1 LCIGLYSLNEQYCT
15 CSIIYIFPGTIIS
28 KDKSNFWQF
37 FDLREFVAID
47 LETTGLDPEKDAI
60 IELGAVKFSGGI
72 ATDRFS
78 QLLNPLRP
86 LSPFI
91 TELTGIKNSDL
102 KGMPLLEDKADQFID
117 FVGDLQMVG
126 HHFSFDLGFLSAA
139 FPTANHFNRSR
150 TIPLSHDTSQTSR
163 FIYPC
168 LDSYSLANL
177 VSQFKIKNKS
187 CHRAVE
193 DAEATGMLFI
203 KLLYDLSAVPLP
215 EIATALRFVEGTAS
229 PLANTL
235 RSMRN
240 LLASGYQSDQPPPNA
255 LKGPGKGRNN
265 IFKAEGEKRP
275 TEPASEKQ
283 IRQLMRTPERFTD
296 IMPDYEIREEQ
307 IGMAMMT
314 SQAFKDDKILIVE
327 AGTGVGKSMGY
338 LAPALLSGGRVV
350 IATCTKNLQ
359 DQLFYDEIPRLG
371 QLFKF
376 GFSAALLKGRRN
388 YICRSK
394 WKNWT
399 ISPER
404 VPSPFLREKAALIS
418 RWVNA
423 TTNGDLSEVNTI
435 YGDQSDGFF
444 YLVASEPGFCRA
456 GRCGEN
462 NDCFLMR
469 IRRFAQKADL
479 LVVNHSLV
487 FSDINTEGGL
497 LGDFG
502 RMIFDEAHHIE
513 DTATDQFS
521 SDLTA
526 PAVKAALERAARL
539 CRRGGELWTVLN
551 ADKSTETLASTVDK
565 ILSGTTELLSEA
577 DSLFLIARSLFQH
590 KITDDDIYSKS
601 FRYFTG
607 DIVHQNLAQAGASL
621 FDGLDPL
628 CKAISKIAAELDDTD
643 EDEKNIFPDELLQEI
658 RGIVNQLVEILDS
671 LQLSLEAD
679 DKNRVYWV
687 ELPPDLDRP
696 VRLRSAPLEVAN
708 LLMESLWKRLNSA
721 VLTSATL
728 ATKDGETGFEH
739 LIGRLG
745 LNMID
750 QERLETARFGSPFDY
765 ENNCLVCSASFMPSP
780 VEEYTDHCTQVAD
793 ICAELVLKH
802 SRNMLM
808 LFTSYNAMRLVE
820 KQLNEKAART
830 GLKIMSQQH
839 RGSPERLVNTFRK
852 SENAILLGTDSLWEG
867 IDVPGKGLQIVVI
880 PRLPFAVPSDPIISA
895 RIDHIR
901 SSGENPFF
909 NFQLPTAILRLRQGT
924 GRLIRTM
931 QDRGVIIVMD
941 PRVATKGYG
950 RDFRGAL
957 NGKELIARSR
967 EQLFEGI
974 GEFFNE

>member
-1 LCIGLYSLNEQYCT
+1 MNRQYCA
-15 CSIIYIFPGTIIS
+15 CLIIYIIQGTIIS
-28 KDKSNFWQF
+28 KDKSNFWQY

-60 IELGAVKFSGGI
+60 IELGAVKFSDGEV
-72 ATDRFS
+72 TDRFS
-78 QLLNPLRP
+78 QLINPLRP

-102 KGMPLLEDKADQFID
+102 KSMPLLEVTADRFID
-117 FVGDLQMVG
+117 FVRNLPMVG
-126 HHFSFDLGFLSAA
+126 HHFSFDLGFLSSAA
-139 FPTANHFNRSR
+139 PTANHFNRSR
-150 TIPLSHDTSQTSR
+150 TISLSHDTSQTSR

-168 LDSYSLANL
+168 LDGYGLANL
-177 VSQFKIKNKS
+177 VNHFKVKTRS
-187 CHRAVE
+187 CHRAME
-193 DAEATGMLFI
+193 DAEATGRLFV

-215 EIATALRFVEGTAS
+215 EIATALRFVDGTAS

-235 RSMRN
+235 RYMRN
-240 LLASGYQSDQPPPNA
+240 LLASGYQSEQPPPNA

-275 TEPASEKQ
+275 PDPASEKQ

-307 IGMAMMT
+307 IGMAMLT
-314 SQAFKDDKILIVE
+314 SQAFKDDKILVVE
-327 AGTGVGKSMGY
+327 AGTGVGKSIGY

-371 QLFKF
+371 HLFKF

-388 YICRSK
+388 YVCRSK
-394 WKNWT
+394 WKNLT

-404 VPSPFLREKAALIS
+404 IGSPLAREKAALIS
-418 RWVNA
+418 RWVNT
-423 TTNGDLSEVNTI
+423 TTNGDLSEVNAI

-444 YLVASEPGFCRA
+444 YHVASEPGFCRS

-462 NDCFLMR
+462 NECFLMR
-469 IRRFAQKADL
+469 IRRSAQKADL
-479 LVVNHSLV
+479 VIVNHSLV
-487 FSDINTEGGL
+487 FSDINSEGGI

-502 RMIFDEAHHIE
+502 RMVFDEAHHIE

-526 PAVKAALERAARL
+526 PAVKAALERTARL
-539 CRRGGELWTVLN
+539 CRRGGELWVVLN
-551 ADKSTETLASTVDK
+551 ADKSTETLAATVDK
-565 ILSGTTELLSEA
+565 ILANATELLNEA
-577 DSLFLIARSLFQH
+577 DNLFLTARSLFQH
-590 KITDDDIYSKS
+590 KITDDDMYSKS
-601 FRYFTG
+601 FRYFAG
-607 DIVHQNLAQAGASL
+607 DIVHQSLLQAGASL

-628 CKAISKIAAELDDTD
+628 CKAISKIASELDNED
-643 EDEKNIFPDELLQEI
+643 EDEKDDLPDELLQEI
-658 RGIVNQLVEILDS
+658 RGIVTQLVEILDS

-687 ELPPDLDRP
+687 ELPPELDRP
-696 VRLRSAPLEVAN
+696 VHIRSAPLEVAS
-708 LLMESLWKRLNSA
+708 LLNDILWKRLNSG

-728 ATKDGETGFEH
+728 ATNEGTAGFDH
-739 LIGRLG
+739 IAGRLG
-745 LNMID
+745 LNLID
-750 QERLETARFGSPFDY
+750 KEKLVTARFGSPFNY
-765 ENNCLVCSASFMPSP
+765 ENNCLVCSTSFMPSP
-780 VEEYTDHCTQVAD
+780 ADNYLEHCLEVGD
-793 ICAELVLKH
+793 ICAELVIKH

-808 LFTSYNAMRLVE
+808 LFTSYNAMRQVE
-820 KQLNEKAART
+820 KRLNEKAGRS
-830 GLKIMSQQH
+830 GLKIMTQQR

-852 SENAILLGTDSLWEG
+852 SKGAILLGTDSLWEG
-867 IDVPGKGLQIVVI
+867 IDVPGEGLQMVVI

-895 RIDHIR
+895 RIDHLR

-909 NFQLPTAILRLRQGT
+909 GFQMPSAILRLRQGT

-931 QDRGVIIVMD
+931 TDKGVIILMD
-941 PRVATKGYG
+941 PRVTTKGYG
-950 RDFRGAL
+950 KDFRGAL
-957 NGKELIARSR
+957 NGKELMARSR
-967 EQLFEGI
+967 EQLFDGI
-974 GEFFNE
+974 GEFFDES